1 MFGRHFYALLIAPY
15 KTDGGRM
22 STKADPIPKGYHTI
36 TPTLTCKNALE
47 AIEWYVKAFGA
58 EKREVCMG
66 PDKKNVMHAEMKI
79 GDSIFMLN
87 DEFPDMNC
95 KSPTSYGGTSVGMW
109 LYVEDCDKWFERAT
123 KAGAKTI
130 MPVGDMFW
138 GDRFGQVEDPYGH
151 RWSIATHVR
160 DMTKE
165 EIEKG
170 QEAWMKQAAMA
181 K

>member
-1 MFGRHFYALLIAPY
+1 
-15 KTDGGRM
+15 M

-47 AIEWYVKAFGA
+47 AIDWYVKAFGA
-58 EKREVCMG
+58 EKREVCLG

-95 KSPTSYGGTSVGMW
+95 KSPASYGGTGVGMW
-109 LYVEDCDKWFERAT
+109 LYVDNCDSWFERAT

-151 RWSIATHVR
+151 RWSLATHVK